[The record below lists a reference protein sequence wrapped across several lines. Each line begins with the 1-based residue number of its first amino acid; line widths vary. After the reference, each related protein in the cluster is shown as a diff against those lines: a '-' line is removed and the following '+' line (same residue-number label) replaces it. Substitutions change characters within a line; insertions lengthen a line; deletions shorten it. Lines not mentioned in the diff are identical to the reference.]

1 LVLGVTAL
9 ELIALRRRLGLTQAA
24 FAAQY
29 GLNLRTLQGW
39 EAGKPIS
46 IFASRFLDQLI
57 DLNKKSGERSTQ
69 YRISERQKRN
79 A

>member
-1 LVLGVTAL
+1 MTTS

-39 EAGKPIS
+39 ERGKPIAG
-46 IFASRFLDQLI
+46 FASRFLGQLAESE
-57 DLNKKSGERSTQ
+57 KKVGNSA
-69 YRISERQKRN
+69 K
-79 A
+79 

>member
-1 LVLGVTAL
+1 MTTS

-24 FAAQY
+24 FAAQF

-46 IFASRFLDQLI
+46 SFASRFLDQLVRWP
-57 DLNKKSGERSTQ
+57 NKKSDRT
-69 YRISERQKRN
+69 RR
-79 A
+79 

>member
-1 LVLGVTAL
+1 MTTS
-9 ELIALRRRLGLTQAA
+9 ELIALRQRLGLTQAA

-46 IFASRFLDQLI
+46 IFASRFLDQLMMT
-57 DLNKKSGERSTQ
+57 DKKSGNSAE
-69 YRISERQKRN
+69 
-79 A
+79 

>member
-1 LVLGVTAL
+1 MTTS

-46 IFASRFLDQLI
+46 IFASRFLDQFAAA
-57 DLNKKSGERSTQ
+57 DKKS
-69 YRISERQKRN
+69 KP
-79 A
+79 